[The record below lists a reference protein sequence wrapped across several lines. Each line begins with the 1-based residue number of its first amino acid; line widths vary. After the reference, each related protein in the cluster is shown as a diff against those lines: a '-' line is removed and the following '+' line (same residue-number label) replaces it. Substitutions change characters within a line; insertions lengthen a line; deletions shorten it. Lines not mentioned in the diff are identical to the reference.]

1 MAKHTVKG
9 ALYLYVPERA
19 ISDKPIYHF
28 NAGAGLTGESFIKIV
43 DHTFDVEIPDDF
55 DPIPGQLAA
64 LNEKKRLLRVKLA
77 EELASIDDR
86 ISKLSAIEYTAEAA

>member
-1 MAKHTVKG
+1 MAKHTVNG

-19 ISDKPIYHF
+19 YSDKPIYHF

-43 DHTFDVEIPDDF
+43 DHSFDIEIPDDF
-55 DPIPGQLAA
+55 DPAPRQIET

-86 ISKLSAIEYTAEAA
+86 ISKLSAIEYTSEAA